1 LTNYLLMIR
10 TELDLEIFTKFE
22 DIEIPGIKYI
32 PHYINVAEQNQL
44 LNIVDQQVWS
54 TDSTELK
61 RRIQQHGYRL
71 DYKKGILVASS
82 YLGPLPDWAGSLAR
96 RLSSD
101 RLTTTVLD
109 QLTVNEYLPGQGV
122 RSHIDCVT
130 CFGDTIVS
138 LSLGS
143 SCVMEFTHFQTREK
157 AEILLSPGSLL
168 VMKGA
173 ARYAWTHCIA
183 ARKRDKYQGREF
195 LRTRRVSLTF
205 REALFPHK

>member
-1 LTNYLLMIR
+1 MDIDWIIKKAFLSHRATW
-10 TELDLEIFTKFE
+10 DLCPI
-22 DIEIPGIKYI
+22 GQ
-32 PHYINVAEQNQL
+32 VA
-44 LNIVDQQVWS
+44 
-54 TDSTELK
+54 
-61 RRIQQHGYRL
+61 
-71 DYKKGILVASS
+71 
-82 YLGPLPDWAGSLAR
+82 LPD

-143 SCVMEFTHFQTREK
+143 SCAIEFTHSRTKAK
-157 AEILLSPGSLL
+157 AEIILSPGSLL
-168 VMKGA
+168 VMQGA
-173 ARYAWTHCIA
+173 ARYAWTHSIA

>member
-1 LTNYLLMIR
+1 MVR
-10 TELDLEIFTKFE
+10 TELNLEIITEFE
-22 DIEIPGIKYI
+22 GLKIPVIQYI
-32 PHYINVAEQNQL
+32 PHYINVDEQNQL

-82 YLGPLPDWAGSLAR
+82 YLGPLPDWAGSIAR

-130 CFGDTIVS
+130 CFGDTIAS

-143 SCVMEFTHFQTREK
+143 SCVMEFTHCRTKAK
-157 AEILLSPGSLL
+157 AEIILSPGSLL

-173 ARYAWTHCIA
+173 ARYAWTHSIA